1 MAPVLLIS
9 VHDGAIRYLNTD
21 LDLTSDADLTA
32 LAAALEARGV
42 FALHVTRADEGH
54 WHAGFETVEQH
65 PEPEANIAA
74 MLTVLESLEPE
85 RLDDWACCTRREF
98 NIGYECG
105 QRPWA
110 FNQALTADLLD
121 RIGTAGVSLRIT
133 LYPNCPP

>member
-1 MAPVLLIS
+1 MSLGP
-9 VHDGAIRYLNTD
+9 
-21 LDLTSDADLTA
+21 
-32 LAAALEARGV
+32 
-42 FALHVTRADEGH
+42 TRATG
-54 WHAGFETVEQH
+54 HAGFETVEQH

-85 RLDDWACCTRREF
+85 RLDDWASCTRREF

-121 RIGTAGVSLRIT
+121 RISTAGVSLRIT